1 MDLSD
6 EDLVFN
12 LDKTGDVEFFEI
24 LMNRYKN
31 NIHNFILRYIS
42 SREDS
47 EDLTQEIFVKVFF
60 KISSFDSSKASFKPW
75 LFTITKN
82 SIYNKL
88 KEKKMVRLTYD
99 VEDTNNVV
107 GDNDDIVQ
115 TGLNKL
121 DKKYRLVLI
130 MYYIEGFKYK
140 EISEILKL
148 PINTVKTRIK
158 RGKLLLKNELKEYI

>member
-60 KISSFDSSKASFKPW
+60 KISSFDSSKASFKTW
-75 LFTITKN
+75 LFTIAKN

>member
-60 KISSFDSSKASFKPW
+60 KISSFDSSKASFKTW